1 MKTEPQMLA
10 ANAENSSKEPVSLTM
25 AHQIEKRLISR
36 PTPASLLSLRPLA
49 PLPAAPASVWYLG
62 IDFGTTGLAAVL
74 FNKSTKQVYPISW
87 LVAEQ
92 TDLSENCA
100 CLPINFSGKAL
111 PKNFKS
117 YLNIALPYYSVE
129 TGKSEPVF
137 KWTKPQES
145 ESLAL
150 KEANYSEIQG
160 IELREIISAIT
171 VLLSYLNP
179 GETRKN
185 LPFESNNLV
194 KSSFAEGLSAADLT
208 AAIADLAGIFVSCP
222 ANCSEAYRFNIR
234 EGILASGLV
243 NNGEQICF
251 VEEAIASL
259 LTELHFHEN
268 KLTTTDNIADITT
281 KYNSGNYPLRWQGET
296 LVINSGA
303 NTTELALVDL
313 PEKLQYLTYQ
323 DFILRSFP
331 YAGNHLDQDIVCQLL
346 LNGESEIEKPL
357 PGEPDLLTRQQLQMR
372 LSSSEWGET
381 LLSAASYLKLT
392 LPQEDSFTFT
402 LGEEDREIRK
412 QDLQKRVITRF
423 VQSLNREL
431 NTLLTQAGSSVE
443 AITQIICTG
452 KTTMLPD
459 LTTWL
464 RQKFPNA
471 KVIQEAEIKST
482 IKPETRVATGLAIL
496 PLYGQLLDNYRQQY
510 NDYFLLLELLR
521 TFGETPLSIGK
532 IINLLERKG
541 INIRA
546 CQQRLFAVLSG
557 ELPAGLVP
565 AELDAGLLTEASWQN
580 RDYQAIRAGKLFLEP
595 ENQTYCLN
603 YDYAQHLRR
612 YLTAVLAR
620 TYQKLEEPYTI
631 YWLATVEK

>member
-1 MKTEPQMLA
+1 MKNEPQMLA
-10 ANAENSSKEPVSLTM
+10 ANAENSLKESGSLNL
-25 AHQIEKRLISR
+25 AHQIEQRLISR
-36 PTPASLLSLRPLA
+36 PTPASLLSLRPLP
-49 PLPAAPASVWYLG
+49 PLPAALPSVWYLG
-62 IDFGTTGLAAVL
+62 MDIGTTGLAAVL
-74 FNKSTKQVYPISW
+74 FNKSTKKVYPISW
-87 LVAEQ
+87 LVTEQ
-92 TDLSENCA
+92 TDLSKNCA
-100 CLPINFSGKAL
+100 CLPINFAGKAL

-117 YLNIALPYYSVE
+117 YLNVALPYYSE
-129 TGKSEPVF
+129 QTGKSEPVF
-137 KWTKPQES
+137 KYSEPQES

-150 KEANYSEIQG
+150 EQAIYPEIPG
-160 IELREIISAIT
+160 IELREIISEIT

-179 GETRKN
+179 GENREN
-185 LPFESNNLV
+185 LPSQSSNLV
-194 KSSFAEGLSAADLT
+194 NGSFAEGLAAEDLA

-259 LTELHFHEN
+259 LTELHFQAN
-268 KLTTTDNIADITT
+268 KLTTTENIADITT

-296 LVINSGA
+296 LVIHSGA

-323 DFILRSFP
+323 DFTLRSFP

-372 LSSSEWGET
+372 LSSSEWGKT
-381 LLSAASYLKLT
+381 LLSAASYLKVT

-431 NTLLTQAGSSVE
+431 NTLLTQGGSSVE

-452 KTTMLPD
+452 KTTMFPG

-482 IKPETRVATGLAIL
+482 IKPENRVATGLAIL
-496 PLYGQLLDNYRQQY
+496 PLYGQLIDNSRQQY

-546 CQQRLFAVLSG
+546 CQQRLFAFLSG

-565 AELDAGLLTEASWQN
+565 TELDAGLLTEASWRN
-580 RDYQAIRAGKLFLEP
+580 RDYQAIRTGKLFLDL
-595 ENQTYCLN
+595 ENQTYSLN
-603 YDYAQHLRR
+603 SDYAQHLRG

>member
-1 MKTEPQMLA
+1 MF
-10 ANAENSSKEPVSLTM
+10 AENSENPPKQSITLTI

-36 PTPASLLSLRPLA
+36 PTPASLLSLRPLF

-62 IDFGTTGLAAVL
+62 IDIGTTALAAVL
-74 FNKSTKQVYPISW
+74 LNKSTKQVYPISW
-87 LVAEQ
+87 LVAQQ
-92 TDLSENCA
+92 TELPENPEH
-100 CLPINFSGKAL
+100 LPISFSGKAL
-111 PKNFKS
+111 PKNFKR
-117 YLNIALPYYSVE
+117 YLNVALPYYSAE
-129 TGKSEPVF
+129 SGNFEPVF
-137 KWTKPQES
+137 KWSEPQES
-145 ESLAL
+145 ANLAL
-150 KEANYSEIQG
+150 KEANYSEFQEID
-160 IELREIISAIT
+160 LSKIISTIT
-171 VLLSYLNP
+171 ALLSYLNIP
-179 GETRKN
+179 KKSEDLSIESNKN
-185 LPFESNNLV
+185 LVNSR
-194 KSSFAEGLSAADLT
+194 FAEGLSGEDLT
-208 AAIADLAGIFVSCP
+208 DAIADLAGIFVSCP
-222 ANCSEAYRFNIR
+222 ANFSEAYRFNIR
-234 EGILASGLV
+234 EVILASGLV
-243 NNGEQICF
+243 NNGERICF

-268 KLTTTDNIADITT
+268 KLTTTENIATSTT
-281 KYNSGNYPLRWQGET
+281 KYNSDNYPLRWQGET

-303 NTTELALVDL
+303 NTTELALVYL
-313 PEKLQYLTYQ
+313 PEELQDLTYQ

-372 LSSSEWGET
+372 LSSTEWGET
-381 LLSAASYLKLT
+381 LLSAASYLKIALS
-392 LPQEDSFTFT
+392 QEDSFIFT
-402 LGEEDREIRK
+402 LGDEDREIRK
-412 QDLQKRVITRF
+412 QDFQKRIIARF

-431 NTLLTQAGSSVE
+431 NTLLTQAGTSVE
-443 AITQIICTG
+443 AITQVLCTG
-452 KTTMLPD
+452 KNTMLPG
-459 LTTWL
+459 LTNWL
-464 RQKFPNA
+464 NQKFPNA

-482 IKPETRVATGLAIL
+482 IKPENRVATGLAIL
-496 PLYGQLLDNYRQQY
+496 PLYPQLLDNYRQQY

-521 TFGETPLSIGK
+521 TFGDTPLSIGK

-546 CQQRLFAVLSG
+546 CQQRLFALLAG

-565 AELDAGLLTEASWQN
+565 SELDASLLTEASWQN
-580 RDYQAIRAGKLFLEP
+580 TDYQAIRAGKLFLEL
-595 ENQTYCLN
+595 ENQTYSLN

>member
-1 MKTEPQMLA
+1 MLA
-10 ANAENSSKEPVSLTM
+10 ENAENFSKESVSLTL

-36 PTPASLLSLRPLA
+36 PTPASLLSLRPLS
-49 PLPAAPASVWYLG
+49 PLPDAPASVWYLG
-62 IDFGTTGLAAVL
+62 IDIGTTGLAAAL

-87 LVAEQ
+87 LVAQQ
-92 TDLSENCA
+92 TDLSENPER
-100 CLPINFSGKAL
+100 LPIAFAGKAL
-111 PKNFKS
+111 PKNFKT
-117 YLNIALPYYSVE
+117 YLNVTLPYYSDK
-129 TGKSEPVF
+129 TGKFQPVF
-137 KWTKPQES
+137 KWSKPQTS

-150 KEANYSEIQG
+150 KKKNYLEIQG
-160 IELREIISAIT
+160 IELNEITSAIT
-171 VLLSYLNP
+171 ELLSYLKIS
-179 GETRKN
+179 KN
-185 LPFESNNLV
+185 SEDLLSKSNKNLV
-194 KSSFAEGLSAADLT
+194 KYSFTEGLSTDDFT
-208 AAIADLAGIFVSCP
+208 AEIADLAGIFVSCSDS
-222 ANCSEAYRFNIR
+222 CSEAYRFNIR
-234 EGILASGLV
+234 EVILASGLV

-251 VEEAIASL
+251 AEEAIASL

-268 KLTTTDNIADITT
+268 KLITSENIAASTT
-281 KYNSGNYPLRWQGET
+281 QYNSENYPLRWQGKT

-313 PEKLQYLTYQ
+313 PEDLQDLTYQ
-323 DFILRSFP
+323 DFILRTFL
-331 YAGNHLDQDIVCQLL
+331 YAGNHLDQDIVAQLL

-372 LSSSEWGET
+372 LSSTEWGET
-381 LLSAASYLKLT
+381 LLSAASYLKLA
-392 LPQEDSFTFT
+392 LLQEDSFIFT

-412 QDLQKRVITRF
+412 QDFQKRVIARF

-443 AITQIICTG
+443 AITQVLCTG
-452 KTTMLPD
+452 KNTMLPG
-459 LTTWL
+459 LTSWL
-464 RQKFPNA
+464 CQKFPNA

-482 IKPETRVATGLAIL
+482 IKPENRVATGLAIL
-496 PLYGQLLDNYRQQY
+496 PLYPQLLDNSRQQY

-521 TFGETPLSIGK
+521 TFGETPVTIGK

-546 CQQRLFAVLSG
+546 CQQRLFALLAG

-565 AELDAGLLTEASWQN
+565 SELDAGLLTEASWQN
-580 RDYQAIRAGKLFLEP
+580 TDYQAIRAGKLFLEL
-595 ENQTYCLN
+595 ENQTYSLN
-603 YDYAQHLRR
+603 YDYAQHLRS

-631 YWLATVEK
+631 YWLATVEN